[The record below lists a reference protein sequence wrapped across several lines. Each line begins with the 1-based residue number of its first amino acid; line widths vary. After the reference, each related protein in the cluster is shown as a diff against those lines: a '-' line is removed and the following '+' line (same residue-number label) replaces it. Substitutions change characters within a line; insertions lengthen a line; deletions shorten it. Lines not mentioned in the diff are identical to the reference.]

1 MSLDPRDDRRRGRSK
16 SPGRRHSSRS
26 RSRVKA
32 EADQPQVETARAPR
46 TYEDRG
52 GSARYGY
59 EYGRGEGRGE
69 GRVDV
74 GTAEPRS
81 YGCGSWSGGPEQYR
95 DRDVR
100 EGPGF
105 VSGPGY
111 NPPTSGYAI
120 PGAFDEETTPVTRYE
135 AGRGRGREEMEM
147 RKEKEYYPDQ
157 GYTGREYGAPVPIPS
172 TSKYQPETQRYGQAG
187 EYDGRHEDHNR
198 ERGVS
203 FNASIG
209 HRNIFAAAGFV
220 KPPSPSGYPPPK
232 QKPDPLAYP
241 DPQPPAGRQYY
252 EPGEWEYAKPDE
264 TISYSKRQDAA
275 YNSMGGYGG
284 DARAARGHSPPRQEY
299 RHGSHAS
306 GSIRSSSRSRYGSE
320 QQYISDPAR
329 FSQSNIVTVEPGRRR
344 DASPN
349 PASLTPRMHSLS
361 VSTGHHGGAA
371 LNLSAAPGSPL
382 LETYRGTYQS
392 ISPMPSPLMMPSH
405 PNSDINLIEPLSPSS
420 SDSESHRRGQK
431 SRRTARF
438 HDPETEAAI
447 FAKALKGEKR
457 TPDTVPLIDILPGL
471 THEQVLALR
480 VQYKKIVKSGSEK
493 KGVNVAKHIKLR
505 LKDEDPILMKACYAC
520 ALGRWE
526 SEAYWANFWYQ
537 GEKSRRELLIESLMG
552 RTNAEIRAIKA
563 GFSDK
568 KYSDSLVKCMKT
580 ELKEDKFKKAVLL
593 VLEERK
599 MEERPGTRVDGALVD
614 EDVRDLYRAVK
625 SERGGES
632 AMIGIV
638 CVRSEDHLREVLR
651 TYEAVH
657 RANFAK
663 EMLRKSGNL
672 VGELLAHI
680 LNGVINKPV
689 RDALLLHHA
698 LSLSQSQSKSER
710 DNLRTELLISRLVR
724 FHWDRPHMELVKK
737 AYRERY
743 GVELQRAVREGT
755 RGDWGLFCEGL
766 CVRRMGDEVRHV

>member
-16 SPGRRHSSRS
+16 SPGRRKSSRS
-26 RSRVKA
+26 RSRVKT
-32 EADQPQVETARAPR
+32 EGDQLHAETARLPR
-46 TYEDRG
+46 EYEERG
-52 GSARYGY
+52 GSAAYGY
-59 EYGRGEGRGE
+59 AYGRGEALGRGGGRGE
-69 GRVDV
+69 VV
-74 GTAEPRS
+74 TAEPRG
-81 YGCGSWSGGPEQYR
+81 YGGGIWTGGSEQYR
-95 DRDVR
+95 D
-100 EGPGF
+100 
-105 VSGPGY
+105 
-111 NPPTSGYAI
+111 
-120 PGAFDEETTPVTRYE
+120 
-135 AGRGRGREEMEM
+135 
-147 RKEKEYYPDQ
+147 
-157 GYTGREYGAPVPIPS
+157 
-172 TSKYQPETQRYGQAG
+172 
-187 EYDGRHEDHNR
+187 
-198 ERGVS
+198 
-203 FNASIG
+203 
-209 HRNIFAAAGFV
+209 
-220 KPPSPSGYPPPK
+220 
-232 QKPDPLAYP
+232 PDPLAYP
-241 DPQPPAGRQYY
+241 EPQSPAGRQYS
-252 EPGEWEYAKPDE
+252 EPAKWEYAKPDE
-264 TISYSKRQDAA
+264 SISYSKGQDTA
-275 YNSMGGYGG
+275 YNSAGGYG
-284 DARAARGHSPPRQEY
+284 DEARRGRGYSPPRQEY

-306 GSIRSSSRSRYGSE
+306 ASIRSSSRSRYGSAP
-320 QQYISDPAR
+320 QYISDPAR
-329 FSQSNIVTVEPGRRR
+329 SSQSKIVTVEPGRRR

-349 PASLTPRMHSLS
+349 RASLTPRMHSLS
-361 VSTGHHGGAA
+361 VSTGHHGGTA
-371 LNLSAAPGSPL
+371 LNLSTAPGSPL
-382 LETYRGTYQS
+382 LEAYHGTYQS
-392 ISPMPSPLMMPSH
+392 ISPMPSPLMMPPH

-420 SDSESHRRGQK
+420 SDSDSYRRDQK

-447 FAKALKGEKR
+447 FARALRGEKR
-457 TPDTVPLIDILPGL
+457 TPDTAPLIEILPGL
-471 THEQVLALR
+471 THAQVLSLR
-480 VQYKKIVKSGSEK
+480 VEYKKIVKAGSEK

-505 LKDEDPILMKACYAC
+505 LKDEDPMLMKACYAC

-552 RTNAEIRAIKA
+552 RPNAEIRAIKA

-568 KYSDSLVKCMKT
+568 KYSDSLTKCMQT
-580 ELKEDKFKKAVLL
+580 ELKEDKFKKAVLM

-599 MEERPGTRVDGALVD
+599 VEERPGARVNGVLVD

-638 CVRSEDHLREVLR
+638 CVRSDDHLREVLR
-651 TYEAVH
+651 TYQAVH

-724 FHWDRPHMELVKK
+724 YHWDRPHMELVKK

-755 RGDWGLFCEGL
+755 RGEWGLFCEGL
-766 CVRRMGDEVRHV
+766 CVRRMGDEVRQVRGW